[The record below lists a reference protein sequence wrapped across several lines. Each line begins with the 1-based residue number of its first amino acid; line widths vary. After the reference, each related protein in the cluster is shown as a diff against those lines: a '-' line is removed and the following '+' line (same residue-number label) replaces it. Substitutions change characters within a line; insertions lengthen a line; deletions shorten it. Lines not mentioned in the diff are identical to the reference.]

1 MFISQEGIYVKVTSS
16 REVFRIWI
24 ACLDWC
30 PLISGWKWL
39 RTIKQIL
46 REELIYFLKLC
57 LMVFVIFPVL
67 D

>member
-30 PLISGWKWL
+30 PL
-39 RTIKQIL
+39 
-46 REELIYFLKLC
+46 
-57 LMVFVIFPVL
+57 
-67 D
+67 